1 MKKAIVALS
10 VLFMSVAVFAQTT
23 TQAVQKKADDYI
35 KFREVKYDFGKIKQ
49 NVPVTHD
56 FEFTNVS
63 NQPIIIESASPSCGC
78 TTPVFP
84 QAAIDKGKTNKVT
97 AGFNASGLGMF
108 NKTITVKLAGVDLPT
123 VLTITG
129 EVLNADDY
137 AKFEAGKK
145 DGASKTNKSGSR

>member
-10 VLFMSVAVFAQTT
+10 VLFMSVAVFAQNT

-35 KFREVKYDFGKIKQ
+35 KFKEVKYDFGKIKQ

-56 FEFTNVS
+56 FDFTNVS
-63 NQPIIIESASPSCGC
+63 NQPIIIESATPSCGC

-84 QAAIDKGKTNKVT
+84 QAAIEKGKTNKVT
-97 AGFNASGLGMF
+97 AGFNAGGLGMF
-108 NKTITVKLAGVDLPT
+108 NKTITVKVAGVDLPT

-129 EVLNADDY
+129 EVLSADDY
-137 AKFEAGKK
+137 AKFEASKK
-145 DGASKTNKSGSR
+145 DNANKPAKNGSR